1 MSATNDSRPLA
12 DLLNGLVSDM
22 SGLFQKEVQLAKTE
36 ASEKFSQ
43 ALAALAAIAVGGVL
57 LLGALGVLLSA
68 VVQLLAAWMVGMEMD
83 PTLASALAALIVT
96 VVVGAIGWVSINRGM
111 DALRASNLNLNR
123 TTASL
128 GRDAEA
134 VKETL

>member
-1 MSATNDSRPLA
+1 MSAANDSRPLA

-22 SGLFQKEVQLAKTE
+22 SGLFRKEVQLAKTE
-36 ASEKFSQ
+36 ASEKVSQ
-43 ALAALAAIAVGGVL
+43 AMTALAAIAVGGVL
-57 LLGALGVLLSA
+57 ILGALGVLLSA

-96 VVVGAIGWVSINRGM
+96 VVVGVIGWVSINRGV
-111 DALRASNLNLNR
+111 DALKASNLNLNR

-134 VKETL
+134 VKERL